1 MSFSL
6 EIITPSGS
14 ITKTAD
20 SLRAMDSS
28 GFFGVLSRHQ
38 DFMTVLNPCILM
50 YRESGI
56 EGFVALD
63 GGILRVES
71 GRVTVA
77 SREAVE
83 GTDLAELSEALESVF
98 YRKAAK
104 ESAFMDLLSN
114 MEKLLLDN
122 IVKFEK
128 G

>member
-1 MSFSL
+1 MSFRL
-6 EIITPSGS
+6 EIITPSSS

-20 SLRAMDSS
+20 SLRAQDSS

-50 YRESGI
+50 YKGGGT

-63 GGILRVES
+63 GGIMRVES

-83 GTDLAELSEALESVF
+83 GKGLPELREALETVF

-104 ESAFMDLLSN
+104 EAAFMDLLSN
-114 MEKLLLDN
+114 MEKLLVDN

>member
-6 EIITPSGS
+6 EIVTPASA
-14 ITKTAD
+14 ITKAAD
-20 SLRAMDSS
+20 SLRALDSS
-28 GFFGVLSRHQ
+28 GFFGILSHHQ

-50 YRESGI
+50 YREGGM

-83 GTDLAELSEALESVF
+83 GKDLSELREAVESVF

-104 ESAFMDLLSN
+104 ESVFMDLLSN
-114 MEKLLLDN
+114 MEKLLVDN

>member
-1 MSFSL
+1 MSFRL
-6 EIITPSGS
+6 EIITPASA

-38 DFMTVLNPCILM
+38 DLMTVLNPCILM
-50 YRESGI
+50 YREGGM

-63 GGILRVES
+63 GGILRVEA

-83 GTDLAELSEALESVF
+83 GKDLSELREALESVF

-104 ESAFMDLLSN
+104 EAAFMDLLSN
-114 MEKLLLDN
+114 MEKLLVDN

>member
-6 EIITPSGS
+6 EIITPASAIS
-14 ITKTAD
+14 KTAD
-20 SLRAMDSS
+20 SLRALDSS
-28 GFFGVLSRHQ
+28 GFFGILSRHQ
-38 DFMTVLNPCILM
+38 DFMTVLNPCILI
-50 YRESGI
+50 YRAGGM

-63 GGILRVES
+63 GGILRVEH

-83 GTDLAELSEALESVF
+83 GKDLPKLREALESVF